1 MYSAGSK
8 EIGNRLK
15 LRHKWQKSCLGL
27 PAGNT
32 YGAHAF
38 FAWKKVPPVVV
49 LSNTFFLPSTKKN
62 KGRLNRKSD
71 LWTIFKKNNQQ
82 NWCRILSARDDSNFC
97 RNDSKSV
104 V

>member
-49 LSNTFFLPSTKKN
+49 LSNTFFFAEHKKEQ
-62 KGRLNRKSD
+62 GEAKS
-71 LWTIFKKNNQQ
+71 K
-82 NWCRILSARDDSNFC
+82 
-97 RNDSKSV
+97 V
-104 V
+104 